1 MTASWFRKPWLRRR
15 AQSPSAPAWS
25 ARAREAAE
33 EERLWYLQRINIFA
47 DMTPEE
53 MRRLAERTIMR
64 TYARGGVIARPDDP
78 PETIYLI
85 KEGRVKLSRYSAAG
99 REQILALLERGDI
112 FGERALVGA
121 AEALHCEALEDT
133 LICVLRRE
141 DFEDLV
147 RSKPALALRV
157 MKVLAGRLRQV
168 EEAVENLAFRDV
180 PGRLAATL
188 ARLAGAYGEPHDG
201 GRRLALRLT
210 HQDLA
215 SMIGAT
221 RETVTTV
228 LNRFRDDGL
237 IAVEGRRIVIKD
249 LGRLQE
255 LEETSSGAGRS
266 STPRRAPLPRLR
278 SDSEQVGDEV
288 LDVRPR

>member
-1 MTASWFRKPWLRRR
+1 MTASWFRKSWLRRR
-15 AQSPSAPAWS
+15 AQIHSSGPTLS
-25 ARAREAAE
+25 ARVLEAAE
-33 EERLWYLQRINIFA
+33 EEKLWYLQRINIFA

-64 TYARGGVIARPDDP
+64 TYARGRVIARPDDP

-85 KEGRVKLSRYSAAG
+85 KEGRVKLCRYSAGG

-121 AEALHCEALEDT
+121 PEAVHGEAFEDT

-141 DFEDLV
+141 DFEDLM
-147 RSKPALALRV
+147 RSKPDLALRV
-157 MKVLAGRLRQV
+157 MKVLAERLRQA

-188 ARLAGAYGEPHDG
+188 ARLAGAYGEPHGD

-237 IAVEGRRIVIKD
+237 IAVEDRHIVIKD
-249 LGRLQE
+249 LDRLQL
-255 LEETSSGAGRS
+255 LEQAPSGAGRS
-266 STPRRAPLPRLR
+266 SA
-278 SDSEQVGDEV
+278 
-288 LDVRPR
+288 